1 MAVKRA
7 IPGVVLLPL
16 PFISDS
22 PLCPVTAVTKR
33 VIPGVVSSSPA
44 IYTRLPPCPVT
55 AVKRVIP
62 GVVLF
67 PLPFIP
73 DSPQFALLQQLK
85 GLSALYLSGVAWLPG
100 FRLSSRF
107 SPHAFLLSLVFE
119 KGWVLFSLPLGPRPK
134 IMLATSSVGESAPLP
149 FIPGFLSNLLKCLG
163 TGIRM
168 LCYFTLRSLLPLDCN
183 PLIPLL
189 NLSSLQT
196 FLLHNLLN
204 LGVTCFVLILYI
216 YWVITYFTFF
226 NKGCHSSNLAWV
238 VDRTNRNTLCPYV
251 ILRCALRMCS
261 EFGLLAMLTDANG
274 LYAAYDPSTA
284 LKVP

>member
-1 MAVKRA
+1 MVLLPLLFISDSPLCPITAVTKRV
-7 IPGVVLLPL
+7 IRGVVRLPL

-22 PLCPVTAVTKR
+22 PLCPVTAV
-33 VIPGVVSSSPA
+33 
-44 IYTRLPPCPVT
+44 
-55 AVKRVIP
+55 KRVIP
-62 GVVLF
+62 GVVLL

-73 DSPQFALLQQLK
+73 DSPQFALLQQLI
-85 GLSALYLSGVAWLPG
+85 GLSALYLSGIAWLPG
-100 FRLSSRF
+100 FRLSSLSRF
-107 SPHAFLLSLVFE
+107 SPRAFLLSQVFE

-149 FIPGFLSNLLKCLG
+149 FIPGLLSNLLKCLG

-168 LCYFTLRSLLPLDCN
+168 LCYFTLRCLLPLDCN

-189 NLSSLQT
+189 SLSSLQT

-216 YWVITYFTFF
+216 YWVITYFTFC

-251 ILRCALRMCS
+251 IVRCTLRMCS

>member
-1 MAVKRA
+1 M
-7 IPGVVLLPL
+7 VLLPL

-22 PLCPVTAVTKR
+22 PLCPVTAV
-33 VIPGVVSSSPA
+33 
-44 IYTRLPPCPVT
+44 
-55 AVKRVIP
+55 KRVIP
-62 GVVLF
+62 GVVLL

-73 DSPQFALLQQLK
+73 DSPQFALLQQLI
-85 GLSALYLSGVAWLPG
+85 GLSALYRSGIAWLPG
-100 FRLSSRF
+100 FRLSSLSRF
-107 SPHAFLLSLVFE
+107 SPRAFLLSQVFE

-183 PLIPLL
+183 LLIPLL
-189 NLSSLQT
+189 SLSSLQT

-216 YWVITYFTFF
+216 YWVITYFTFC

-251 ILRCALRMCS
+251 IVRCTLRMCS

>member
-1 MAVKRA
+1 MVLLPLPFIADSPLCPITAVTKRV
-7 IPGVVLLPL
+7 IRGVVRLPL

-22 PLCPVTAVTKR
+22 PLCPVTAV
-33 VIPGVVSSSPA
+33 
-44 IYTRLPPCPVT
+44 
-55 AVKRVIP
+55 KRVIP
-62 GVVLF
+62 GVVLL

-73 DSPQFALLQQLK
+73 DSPQFALLQQLI
-85 GLSALYLSGVAWLPG
+85 GLSALYLSGIAWLPG
-100 FRLSSRF
+100 FRLSSLSRF
-107 SPHAFLLSLVFE
+107 SPRAFLLSQVFE

-134 IMLATSSVGESAPLP
+134 IMLATPSVGECAPLS
-149 FIPGFLSNLLKCLG
+149 FSPGFLSNLLKCLG

-189 NLSSLQT
+189 SLSSLQT

-216 YWVITYFTFF
+216 YWVITYFTFC

-251 ILRCALRMCS
+251 IVRCTLRMCS

-284 LKVP
+284 RKVP

>member
-1 MAVKRA
+1 M
-7 IPGVVLLPL
+7 VLLPL

-22 PLCPVTAVTKR
+22 PLCPVTAV
-33 VIPGVVSSSPA
+33 
-44 IYTRLPPCPVT
+44 
-55 AVKRVIP
+55 KRVIP
-62 GVVLF
+62 GVVLL

-73 DSPQFALLQQLK
+73 DSPLCPVMAVKRLSLGWFFFSCHLYQTPPFALLRQLK
-85 GLSALYLSGVAWLPG
+85 GLSALYLSGIAWLPG
-100 FRLSSRF
+100 FRLSSLSRF
-107 SPHAFLLSLVFE
+107 SPRAFLLSKVFE

-149 FIPGFLSNLLKCLG
+149 FIPGLLSNLLKCLG

-183 PLIPLL
+183 LLIPLL
-189 NLSSLQT
+189 SLSSLQT

-216 YWVITYFTFF
+216 YWVITYFTFC

-251 ILRCALRMCS
+251 IVRCTLRMCS

>member
-1 MAVKRA
+1 MVLLPLLFISDSPLCPITAVTKRV
-7 IPGVVLLPL
+7 IRGVVRLPL

-22 PLCPVTAVTKR
+22 PL
-33 VIPGVVSSSPA
+33 
-44 IYTRLPPCPVT
+44 CPVT

-73 DSPQFALLQQLK
+73 DSPQFALLQQLI
-85 GLSALYLSGVAWLPG
+85 GLSALYLSGIAWLPG
-100 FRLSSRF
+100 FRLSSLSRF
-107 SPHAFLLSLVFE
+107 SPRAFLLSQVFE

-189 NLSSLQT
+189 SLSSLQT

-216 YWVITYFTFF
+216 YWVITYFTFC

-251 ILRCALRMCS
+251 IVRCTLRMCS

-274 LYAAYDPSTA
+274 LYAAYDS
-284 LKVP
+284 VNCS